1 MMVSKWGVGW
11 KAPSLEIQ
19 SLAGAMYR
27 NPELDPEMP
36 FEEDPG
42 FLKILFSYACIP
54 FF

>member
-1 MMVSKWGVGW
+1 
-11 KAPSLEIQ
+11 
-19 SLAGAMYR
+19 MYR